1 MWEELVRIGTGTTI
15 LEHTCQNQHENETIA
30 ERLLIVRRRAGLSQ
44 SDFAKSVDVI
54 PRSYRNY
61 EAAVRDVPLAL
72 AINVHRKFDVDLNW
86 LLLGMSP
93 SVTLPASDVYEKIL
107 LAMEGFQR
115 TRAIE
120 FSPHKKAK
128 LISFLVGQFASGR
141 EMSEAE
147 IFDYLE
153 TTV

>member
-1 MWEELVRIGTGTTI
+1 

-30 ERLLIVRRRAGLSQ
+30 ERLLIVRRRTGLSQ
-44 SDFAKSVDVI
+44 SDFAKSVHVI

-72 AINVHRKFDVDLNW
+72 AINVHRKFDVDLSW
-86 LLLGMSP
+86 LLLGEAP
-93 SVTLPASDVYEKIL
+93 SVTLPAPAVYKKIF
-107 LAMEGFQR
+107 LAMEDFQE
-115 TRAIE
+115 TRVVK
-120 FSPHKKAK
+120 FSAEKKAK

-141 EMSEAE
+141 EMTDAE
-147 IFDYLE
+147 IFEYLE